1 MTILMEQDVE
11 SDLPV
16 QLNED
21 IERVI
26 QQTLYLEHCPYECEV
41 NITFTDNDGIRMINR
56 EFVNLD
62 VPTDVLSFPMVDY
75 KEPADY
81 DYLETEEAQISCFN
95 PESGELLLGDI
106 IISLERA
113 DEQAKEYGHS
123 VRREICFLV
132 AHSMLHLLGYDHM
145 EDEERLVM
153 EAKQKEVL
161 DTLGI
166 TRKLGGV
173 SKKHGS
179 ESKQSRRI
187 FEAGKYSCSRINFSS
202 IDRYVLPYPARK
214 YYWRCR

>member
-1 MTILMEQDVE
+1 MTILMDQDVE

-26 QQTLYLEHCPYECEV
+26 QQTLSLEHCPYECEV

-56 EFVNLD
+56 EFRELD

-106 IISLERA
+106 IISLGKRVWAFRA
-113 DEQAKEYGHS
+113 A
-123 VRREICFLV
+123 
-132 AHSMLHLLGYDHM
+132 
-145 EDEERLVM
+145 
-153 EAKQKEVL
+153 
-161 DTLGI
+161 
-166 TRKLGGV
+166 
-173 SKKHGS
+173 
-179 ESKQSRRI
+179 
-187 FEAGKYSCSRINFSS
+187 
-202 IDRYVLPYPARK
+202 
-214 YYWRCR
+214 